1 MERSIFEETKMKI
14 YKAAEAVNYYADQK
28 DLKRNRV
35 NYGCLITWE
44 KIIRQMGHDTNIA
57 VWETEDEL
65 LRIPFVEIETYR
77 MEFKN
82 GK

>member
-1 MERSIFEETKMKI
+1 MERSIFEETKMEI

>member
-1 MERSIFEETKMKI
+1 MERSIFEEIKMEI

-28 DLKRNRV
+28 DSKRNRV

-65 LRIPFVEIETYR
+65 LRIPFLEIETYR

>member
-1 MERSIFEETKMKI
+1 MERSVFEEIKMEM
-14 YKAAEAVNYYADQK
+14 YKAAEAVNYYADKK

-35 NYGCLITWE
+35 NYGCLITWDR
-44 KIIRQMGHDTNIA
+44 IIRQMGHDTNIA
-57 VWETEDEL
+57 VWEDDDC

>member
-1 MERSIFEETKMKI
+1 MTVQRIFEEIKMEM
-14 YKAAEAVNYYADQK
+14 YKAAEAVNHYADRK

-35 NYGCLITWE
+35 NYGCLITWDR
-44 KIIRQMGHDTNIA
+44 IIRQMGHDTNIA
-57 VWETEDEL
+57 VWEDGDY

-77 MEFKN
+77 KEFKN

>member
-1 MERSIFEETKMKI
+1 MTVQRIFEEIKMEM
-14 YKAAEAVNYYADQK
+14 YKTAEAVNHYADSK

-35 NYGCLITWE
+35 NYGSLITWE
-44 KIIRQMGHDTNIA
+44 RIIREMGHDTNIA
-57 VWETEDEL
+57 VWEDDDC

>member
-1 MERSIFEETKMKI
+1 MERSAFEEIKMEI
-14 YKAAEAVNYYADQK
+14 YKAAEAVNNYADQK

-35 NYGCLITWE
+35 NYGCLITWDR
-44 KIIRQMGHDTNIA
+44 IIRQMGHNTNIA
-57 VWETEDEL
+57 VWEAEGDY

-77 MEFKN
+77 KEFKN

>member
-1 MERSIFEETKMKI
+1 MERSIFEETKMEI
-14 YKAAEAVNYYADQK
+14 YKAAEAVNHYADRK
-28 DLKRNRV
+28 DSKRNRV

>member
-1 MERSIFEETKMKI
+1 MESSIFEEIKMEI

-44 KIIRQMGHDTNIA
+44 RIIRQMGHDTNIA
-57 VWETEDEL
+57 VWEAEGGC

-77 MEFKN
+77 KEFKN

>member
-1 MERSIFEETKMKI
+1 MERSIFEEIKMEI
-14 YKAAEAVNYYADQK
+14 YKAAEAVNRYADRK

-35 NYGCLITWE
+35 NYGILITWN
-44 KIIRQMGHDTNIA
+44 KIIRQMEHNTNIA
-57 VWETEDEL
+57 VWEDGDY